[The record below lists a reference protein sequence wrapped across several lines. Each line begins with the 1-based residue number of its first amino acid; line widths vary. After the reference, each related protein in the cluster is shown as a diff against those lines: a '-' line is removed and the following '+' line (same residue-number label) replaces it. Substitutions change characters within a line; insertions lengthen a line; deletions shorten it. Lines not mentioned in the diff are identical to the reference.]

1 MATTKTAPAT
11 KSYKLLVT
19 TPRLGKAGDTVTLT
33 EAAAKYWLLAG
44 VIEAA

>member
-1 MATTKTAPAT
+1 MASARTTPAT
-11 KSYKLLVT
+11 RTYLILVT

-33 EAAAKYWLLAG
+33 ETAAKYWLLAG